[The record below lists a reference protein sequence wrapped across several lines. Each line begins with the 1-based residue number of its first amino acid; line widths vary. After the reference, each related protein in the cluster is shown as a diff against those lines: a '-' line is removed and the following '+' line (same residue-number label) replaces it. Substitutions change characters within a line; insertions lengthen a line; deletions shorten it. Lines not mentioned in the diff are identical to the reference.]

1 MLFLALM
8 LFQGGAAAPE
18 SPERFF
24 DARIRPILESNCYEC
39 HGPRKQ
45 KSGLRLD
52 SREAVLRG
60 GHGLIVEPGDPTKS
74 RLIDAI
80 SYEDGELQMPPDG
93 KLSNQ
98 QIADLTQW
106 VKMGVPWGSPVG
118 APTAAP
124 SPAPPT
130 PVSNTTNPPSTL
142 VVLAGRVH
150 PLLVHFPVA
159 LILAA
164 AFAEIAALLSRGD
177 VRVVLRD
184 SGLYCL
190 FVGVACG
197 LAAAGSGWIH
207 LANSPEFG
215 SPGPAAI
222 AEIHRWLGVAT
233 AAGGLLVCASAARA
247 VARPSRAAGAT
258 YRAALFLLAAGVA
271 ATAHFGGLLTHGL
284 DYLRI

>member
-1 MLFLALM
+1 MLTLALI
-8 LFQGGAAAPE
+8 LLQGAAAPPE

-24 DARIRPILESNCYEC
+24 DTRIRPIFESTCWDC
-39 HGPRKQ
+39 HGERKQ

-60 GHGLIVEPGDPTKS
+60 GHGPIVTLGDPSKS
-74 RLIDAI
+74 RLIDAV

-93 KLSNQ
+93 KLTDQ
-98 QIADLTQW
+98 QIADFTQW
-106 VKMGVPWGSPVG
+106 VKMGVPWGSE
-118 APTAAP
+118 ANA
-124 SPAPPT
+124 PAPAPRALVNKPT
-130 PVSNTTNPPSTL
+130 NNPSTL
-142 VVLAGRVH
+142 VVLVGRVH

-197 LAAAGSGWIH
+197 LAAAASGWIH

-222 AEIHRWLGVAT
+222 AELHRWLGVAT
-233 AAGGLLVCASAARA
+233 AAGGLLVCAAAARA
-247 VARPSRAAGAT
+247 VARPSRAADAT
-258 YRAALFLLAAGVA
+258 YRAALFLLAAAVA
-271 ATAHFGGLLTHGL
+271 ATAHYGGLLTHGL